1 MTTTPNNTEQVQEQ
15 VIQDTAE
22 FVKSVLST
30 DTSGHDWWHIYRVV
44 QMTERITAIEGA
56 NRFVTVMAALL
67 HDVADE
73 KLNPSKE
80 IGMRKVTDWLD
91 TQPIDVSDI
100 EHIVEIIATMS
111 YNGGNNPP
119 VRTLEGQIVQDAD
132 RLDAIGAISIA
143 RVFVYSG
150 HTGRPIH
157 DPEIPVRT
165 SMTPEQYRNE
175 KSTAINHFYEKLL
188 KLKDMIN
195 TPSARVIAEERHQ
208 YMQEYVDRFYKEWNG
223 EI

>member
-1 MTTTPNNTEQVQEQ
+1 MTTPDPIQQVQEQ
-15 VIQDTAE
+15 IIQDTE
-22 FVKSVLST
+22 QFVQSVLGG

-44 QMTERITAIEGA
+44 QMTERITAAEGA

-73 KLNPSKE
+73 KLNDSKE
-80 IGMRKVTDWLD
+80 AGMRKVIDWLD
-91 TQPIDVSDI
+91 TQPIDEQDTQ
-100 EHIVEIIATMS
+100 HILEIIATMS

-157 DPEIPVRT
+157 DPDIPVRT

-175 KSTAINHFYEKLL
+175 KSTAINHFHEKLL

-195 TPSARVIAEERHQ
+195 TPAARIIAEERHR
-208 YMQEYVDRFYKEWNG
+208 YMQEYVDRFYQEWNG

>member
-1 MTTTPNNTEQVQEQ
+1 MTTPDPIQQVQEQ
-15 VIQDTAE
+15 IIQDTVQ
-22 FVKSVLST
+22 FVQSVLGG

-44 QMTERITAIEGA
+44 QMTERITAAEGA

-73 KLNPSKE
+73 KLNDSKE
-80 IGMRKVTDWLD
+80 AGMRKVIDWLD
-91 TQPIDVSDI
+91 TQPIDEQDTQ
-100 EHIVEIIATMS
+100 HILEIIATMS

-157 DPEIPVRT
+157 DPDIPVRT

-175 KSTAINHFYEKLL
+175 KSTAINHFHEKLL

-195 TPSARVIAEERHQ
+195 TPAARIIAEERHR
-208 YMQEYVDRFYKEWNG
+208 YMQEYVDRFYQEWNG